1 MQCFSSFKKVT
12 QHLFQGTFNK
22 NFSDPSISLTT
33 YKGLLSKA
41 IFNKTYKEVHN
52 SFTSTDISNF
62 DIVSGVIRLIEAYAT
77 NYNITVSLSPFMWT
91 WPQNCLSAQQIRG
104 LWELHLTKY
113 TAIYDT
119 NLFSYMTPTMF
130 PKGDG
135 KWIIDLS
142 TPFRSQHFDVILGP
156 DKYEIAIGRTKAEL
170 IKLSDNGDIQA
181 LIQLGHYHYFHNEL
195 KNTFEIFQRASN
207 LNSPQG
213 HCFLGM
219 AYFYGQGCEQNLIL
233 SQYYYEKAAQLNDPQ
248 ALHVLG
254 VNHDITG
261 AFEENYEKALS
272 YHLKAVEAGN
282 QPSTGCVAAMYLH
295 GRGTPKNE
303 EKAIFYAKKG
313 YLLGEAYC
321 AELLADIHYDHTN
334 CYDKRYFDLMRFG
347 SYRGS
352 EKSFKNLGTCYLNGF
367 GCKADIGKALE
378 WLEKCVLTEEEQL
391 QLAITVI
398 KKSCSSNSTLPLD
411 KAIALLQHL
420 VEKNNIAA
428 IYQLGQL
435 YYLGDYLEEDADKA
449 IEYFFQAAES
459 GYPEAMNNLSIL
471 LYREASTLEEA
482 LIAFHWCCEAASLNE
497 LNALKN
503 LPKIQEGIWENFHM
517 IVEPMYS

>member
-1 MQCFSSFKKVT
+1 MLDFCLFKKVT
-12 QHLFQGTFNK
+12 QHLFQRTFNQK
-22 NFSDPSISLTT
+22 FPHPSVTLTT
-33 YKGLLSKA
+33 FKYLLAEALFDKS
-41 IFNKTYKEVHN
+41 YKELPN
-52 SFTSTDISNF
+52 YLTSTDISNF
-62 DIVSGVIRLIEAYAT
+62 DIVSGVNRLIEAYDT
-77 NYNITVSLSPFMWT
+77 NYDITISLSPFMWT
-91 WPQNCLSAQQIRG
+91 WPQNFLSAQQIRS
-104 LWELHLTKY
+104 LWQLHLTKY
-113 TAIYDT
+113 SVIYDVD
-119 NLFSYMTPTMF
+119 LFSYMSPTMF
-130 PKGDG
+130 PNGDG
-135 KWIIDLS
+135 KWTIDSS
-142 TPFRSQHFDVILGP
+142 TPFCLPHFDTILGP
-156 DKYEIAIGRTKAEL
+156 DKYKIAIGRTKAEL

-181 LIQLGHYHYFHNEL
+181 LIQLGHYHYFHNDL
-195 KNTFEIFQRASN
+195 KNTFKIFKRASN

-219 AYFYGQGCEQNLIL
+219 AYFYGQGCEKNLIL
-233 SQYYYEKAAQLNDPQ
+233 SQFYYEKAAQLNDPQ
-248 ALHVLG
+248 ALHALG

-261 AFEENYEKALS
+261 AFEEDYEKALN

-282 QPSTGCVAAMYLH
+282 QPSTGCVAAMYYH

-334 CYDKRYFDLMRFG
+334 CYDKTYFDLMKFG

-352 EKSFKNLGTCYLNGF
+352 KKSFKNLGTCYLNGF
-367 GCKADIGKALE
+367 GCKPNISKALE

-398 KKSCSSNSTLPLD
+398 KKSYSSNSTSSRD
-411 KAIALLQHL
+411 KGIALLQNL

-435 YYLGDYLEEDADKA
+435 YYLGDYLEEDTDKA
-449 IEYFFQAAES
+449 IKYFFQAAES

-503 LPKIQEGIWENFHM
+503 LPKIQEEIWEKFHM